1 MKAVTLPRV
10 VAASAVMVA
19 AGLVLIARAPSVQL
33 PVSATAPSAPPT
45 ADEPQPSADR
55 ETFAA
60 IETPAAAKLRE
71 LNAMSETF
79 RNTTFLIAIRDSG
92 FVCNELLG
100 AYGGVNNSATWTA
113 TCSQMLA
120 YTVGVASSGALHVE
134 PMLQH
139 LDGVFP
145 SGTPREPGG
154 EPVLPQQRLP
164 PQLVP
169 PRR

>member
-1 MKAVTLPRV
+1 MSSITLARTLA
-10 VAASAVMVA
+10 VAAVIVA
-19 AGLVLIARAPSVQL
+19 AGLMLLTRAPSVQV
-33 PVSATAPSAPPT
+33 PGATAEPSAPPT
-45 ADEPQPSADR
+45 ADEPQPSVSR

-60 IETPAAAKLRE
+60 AEAPATAKLRE

-100 AYGGVNNSATWTA
+100 AYGGVNNSTTWTA

-120 YTVGVASSGALHVE
+120 YTVSVASTGVLHVE

-139 LDGVFP
+139 LDGVSP
-145 SGTPREPGG
+145 SAPPPGG

-164 PQLVP
+164 PQRLP
-169 PRR
+169 QQRR

>member
-10 VAASAVMVA
+10 AAASAVLVA
-19 AGLVLIARAPSVQL
+19 AGLVLLTRAPSVQL
-33 PVSATAPSAPPT
+33 PASAVAPSAPPP

-55 ETFAA
+55 TTLAA
-60 IETPAAAKLRE
+60 GEAPAAVKLRE
-71 LNAMSETF
+71 LNEMSETF

-100 AYGGVNNSATWTA
+100 AYGGVNNSTTWTA

-120 YTVGVASSGALHVE
+120 YTVSVASSGALHVE

-139 LDGVFP
+139 LDQVGPAVTP
-145 SGTPREPGG
+145 SEPGG
-154 EPVLPQQRLP
+154 DPLRPQRLP
-164 PQLVP
+164 PQ
-169 PRR
+169 RR